1 MFVYLLGSS
10 FLVFLCCYIGA
21 IFRTRD
27 TEHFAG
33 DEGDEDD
40 FLLQQPN
47 MIGDAFSYDRAGGPQ
62 LYDVGER
69 IVDMFD

>member
-10 FLVFLCCYIGA
+10 VLVFLCCYVVA
-21 IFRTRD
+21 IFRIED
-27 TEHFAG
+27 ADNYAD
-33 DEGDEDD
+33 DEADQDD
-40 FLLQQPN
+40 FLLQQST
-47 MIGDAFSYDRAGGPQ
+47 MIGDAFAYDRAGGPQ